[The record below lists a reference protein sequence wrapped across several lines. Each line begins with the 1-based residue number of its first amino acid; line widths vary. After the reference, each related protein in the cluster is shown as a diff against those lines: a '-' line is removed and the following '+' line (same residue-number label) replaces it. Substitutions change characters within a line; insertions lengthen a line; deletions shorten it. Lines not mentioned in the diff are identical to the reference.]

1 MPASFWDVA
10 EAQLQ
15 EFEAICQRLEAYFRW
30 VIDHHA
36 SQFPQYVLEHIPR
49 EFQRT
54 LFGFWRGTVRRE
66 EIEKVAMQIY
76 LAKLASPVWE

>member
-1 MPASFWDVA
+1 
-10 EAQLQ
+10 
-15 EFEAICQRLEAYFRW
+15 
-30 VIDHHA
+30 
-36 SQFPQYVLEHIPR
+36 VLEHIPR